1 MDDYTNL
8 AVKTLSQNIKRAV
21 DVSLSTAH
29 FDITLQ
35 GRVKEKLDN
44 NYYNIEIDGKEYPI
58 KSELFLKVNDFVNV
72 LLPQNNPSNMLVY
85 VYKPSETCG
94 EFEFVQSTAKTTWVI
109 THNLNKYPNVIIMD
123 NNGTQIL
130 QPVVYTDKN
139 NIKITFSSATAGRAI
154 LR

>member
-21 DVSLSTAH
+21 DVSLSTDH

-94 EFEFVQSTAKTTWVI
+94 EFEFVQSTAKNTWVI
-109 THNLNKYPNVIIMD
+109 THNLNKYPNFIILSSLSIKFL
-123 NNGTQIL
+123 TLIL
-130 QPVVYTDKN
+130 LTK
-139 NIKITFSSATAGRAI
+139 TSFSI
-154 LR
+154 

>member
-21 DVSLSTAH
+21 DLSLSTAH
-29 FDITLQ
+29 FDVTLQ
-35 GRVKEKLDN
+35 GVVKEKLEN
-44 NYYNIEIDGKEYPI
+44 NYYNIEIDGKLYPI
-58 KSELFLKVNDFVNV
+58 KSDLFLNVNDFVNV
-72 LLPQNNPSNMLVY
+72 LLPQNNASNMLIY

-94 EFEFVQSTAKTTWVI
+94 EFEFTQSTAQTTWVI
-109 THNLNKYPNVIIMD
+109 KHNLNKYPNVIIMD
-123 NNGTQIL
+123 SNGAQIL

-139 NIKITFSSATAGRAI
+139 NIKITFSNPTAGKAI